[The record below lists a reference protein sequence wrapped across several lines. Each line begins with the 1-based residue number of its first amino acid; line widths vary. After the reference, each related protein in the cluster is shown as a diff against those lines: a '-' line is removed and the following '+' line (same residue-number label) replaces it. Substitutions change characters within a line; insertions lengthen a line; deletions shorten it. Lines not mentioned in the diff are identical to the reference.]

1 MNTRFKSSPVAR
13 LPRLLLIAGI
23 LAAGT
28 AHASLIGDSVSAR
41 LQDFAGGVVAPQFNP
56 TATVGAGVEFNGT
69 WSFAPLGQVWNVAL
83 DLDASTFTV
92 FFNDVGS
99 SATHDITGQTFLG
112 LQLSDLDTGGK
123 IIGVS
128 VLSSSGAAVQSIG
141 FTDHG
146 ITVQWNAFQFRDA
159 NGVPLAGGSSTF
171 GILSAVPEPSTWL
184 LMATGLAG
192 LTWRRRARQQ
202 NA

>member
-1 MNTRFKSSPVAR
+1 MNTLFKSSPAAR

-56 TATVGAGVEFNGT
+56 TATVGVGIEFNGT
-69 WSFAPLGQVWNVAL
+69 WSFAPLGQVWNV
-83 DLDASTFTV
+83 DLDVGASTFTV
-92 FFNDVGS
+92 SFNDVGS
-99 SATHDITGQTFLG
+99 GATHDISGMTFLG
-112 LQLSDLDTGGK
+112 MALGDLNTGGK

-128 VLSSSGAAVQSIG
+128 VLSGGGGVQSIG

-146 ITVQWNAFQFRDA
+146 VTVQWNHFEFRDA
-159 NGVPLAGGSSTF
+159 NGAPLPGNSWTF

-184 LMATGLAG
+184 LMAAGLAG
-192 LTWRRRARQQ
+192 LTWRRRVRQQ

>member
-1 MNTRFKSSPVAR
+1 MNTLFKSSSVAR
-13 LPRLLLIAGI
+13 LPRLVLIAGI

-41 LQDFAGGVVAPQFNP
+41 LVDQAGGVVAPQFAP
-56 TATVGAGVEFNGT
+56 TAIVGAGVEFNGV
-69 WSFAPLGQVWNVAL
+69 WSFAPLGQVWNV
-83 DLDASTFTV
+83 DLDVGASTFTV
-92 FFNDVGS
+92 SFNDVGS
-99 SATHDITGQTFLG
+99 GATHDISGMTFLG
-112 LQLSDLDTGGK
+112 MALGDLNPGGK

-146 ITVQWNAFQFRDA
+146 ITVQWNIFEFRDA
-159 NGVPLAGGSSTF
+159 NGDPLAGGSSTF
-171 GILSAVPEPSTWL
+171 SIQTAVPEPSTWL
-184 LMATGLAG
+184 LMAAGLAG
-192 LTWRRRARQQ
+192 LTWRRRVRQQ